1 VFIVCDVIVYFFL
14 QLCQLLKIPLEG
26 EEISSDLMGA
36 WLSA

>member
-1 VFIVCDVIVYFFL
+1 VVVYFFL
-14 QLCQLLKIPLEG
+14 QLCQLLKIPLER

>member
-1 VFIVCDVIVYFFL
+1 VVVYFFL
-14 QLCQLLKIPLEG
+14 QLCQLLKIPLEH